1 MVAFCGHMLKVM
13 LWDALRLLLLGV
25 IRSKRSV
32 EAGWVDVGT
41 SLNRSG
47 MAAGAVTAR
56 GLVQEKAFQS
66 PNSPL
71 PVDRE
76 PEEIQSIRTIKQ
88 TNKEKTHTY
97 HRSNI
102 WVSEK

>member
-1 MVAFCGHMLKVM
+1 MFTCDLDRGVVAFCGHMLKVM

-41 SLNRSG
+41 GAAGAGTSLNRSG

-71 PVDRE
+71 PVDSE
-76 PEEIQSIRTIKQ
+76 PEEIKSIRTIK
-88 TNKEKTHTY
+88 
-97 HRSNI
+97 
-102 WVSEK
+102 